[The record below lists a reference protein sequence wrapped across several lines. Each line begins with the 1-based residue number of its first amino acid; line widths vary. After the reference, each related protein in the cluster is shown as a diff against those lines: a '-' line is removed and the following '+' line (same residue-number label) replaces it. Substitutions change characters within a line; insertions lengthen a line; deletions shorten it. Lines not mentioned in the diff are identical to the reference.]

1 MSTKKD
7 PKKEEGPS
15 GKEIFVGGSQKTSSE
30 MDKKIFK
37 DLQEEQT
44 INIDEIM
51 EMYIA
56 QLEQDNN
63 LRNKYTNDLKLLREQ
78 WEKFSATFQ
87 KLVRPD
93 EEDRKKGSHP
103 KG

>member
-63 LRNKYTNDLKLLREQ
+63 LRNKYNNGGCCSWLHPSPDRRHECRE
-78 WEKFSATFQ
+78 AGCTTYRRRI
-87 KLVRPD
+87 LT
-93 EEDRKKGSHP
+93 
-103 KG
+103 